1 MFKDPWSAI
10 IIPISLCMT
19 SLNKLTLLFNNSFLT
34 NEYHM
39 IGMHKPF
46 AVMSV
51 MHMCNVHN
59 ELKIYVARLLPAV
72 INNAFPAHPD

>member
-1 MFKDPWSAI
+1 
-10 IIPISLCMT
+10 
-19 SLNKLTLLFNNSFLT
+19 
-34 NEYHM
+34 M

-59 ELKIYVARLLPAV
+59 ELKIYVARLLPATV
-72 INNAFPAHPD
+72 NNAFPAHPD